1 MINIYPPN
9 AEDFSTLGLAALQPA
24 ECTIEEKAG
33 GMLELNM
40 KHPVDGD
47 MKWTYL
53 QNGCIIKAP
62 CAVRDAPIIRISD
75 DVPANTT
82 QIVTRAIYRVRTNT
96 GVGLNLRAKASTS
109 SAVLSSY
116 KPGTEVIQLSASGG
130 WSRVVIKNG
139 GATGWMSSQYL
150 VFVRNETETVSG
162 DYERPSVVVGS
173 KQTREQL
180 FRIYSVDHNADT
192 GMVEISASHIFY
204 DLSGVICTK
213 DYKPENVAADTVLN
227 TILANASG
235 EHGFEFHCMVTNK
248 ISGDYTGVSIVKA
261 LLDPEIG
268 IVAQTGARIIRDNYD
283 VYILPDEAMDRG
295 MEIRHRKN
303 LLGAVLTV
311 DVSGAATRIRP
322 VGKNKDGN
330 RLLITENNGWV
341 QSPNIDLYPTR
352 RDVEIAYDV
361 SVSTADDAPF
371 KNDAA
376 ARNELKRLAQQDFA
390 NGMDAAKVSLDVELA
405 ALENSAEYAEYAP
418 LLTMF
423 LYDTVHV
430 IAAYVGIDA
439 RLRVNGYVYDCLTR
453 RYQDV
458 HVGDISELKQTTYG
472 YEIANGSVSGA
483 KILPGSVDANAVMR
497 RATIGYALI
506 SQATVEQLAADA
518 LTAVSAHI
526 NQLVA
531 GTIEADQLYADL
543 AVLAAAQITAANIEA
558 ANINWAEI
566 QTLTAQIASIAK
578 AQINTANIESA
589 QIDWAQIDTLNA
601 LIANIAQAKVDDLE
615 VRAADIKDLSAVVAQ
630 IFNANIGSADI
641 GFAQIK
647 DLVAGT
653 AIITQGVGG
662 ELYIARLAVTEA
674 NMVSLTVG
682 ELLLKNADGDFV
694 RLVAG
699 ADGGVSTEVV
709 QVEGGNIADA
719 TINGGQKIIEGS
731 ITAAVLNVQNIFAD
745 SEIVRR
751 IIAENIDVGTLFA
764 RQAFIAELNAT
775 DIRGN
780 QYLKITVDGL
790 ADDIAA
796 AQAAADAA
804 QESANKNAEDMANI
818 VTGFN
823 KDIKNLQTQID
834 GSITTW
840 FYPIAPETDNP
851 PANEWTTD
859 DLKNV
864 HLGDLYYDTVTG
876 YCYRWQ
882 VLNNTYSWQRI
893 TDTDVTKALE
903 DAAKAQDTADA
914 KRRVF
919 YAQPEPPYDR
929 GDLWAQGAD
938 GELLRCQTSKVYG
951 QSYAASDWV
960 KASKYTDDTAA
971 NAAMDKANSNATVID
986 GIQTTITQQQTEI
999 NQTKDQLMLTAT
1011 KAELTEA
1018 VDGVQADVTSL
1029 GERITTAEEKLTP
1042 EAITLTVQENLKLG
1056 GANLIRQEGV
1066 SVGWV
1071 DDTGALVADE
1081 GYRASAYIPV
1091 TPGEDLIFQIW
1102 RDAPEGYTLWQGV
1115 TYFDSDLA
1123 YIDGSYSTQSD
1134 PDSAALYMI
1143 RRLTAPEG
1151 AAYIRVSYRWSE
1163 PWSEVTPIGNIIKE
1177 YRVKLERG
1185 SVATD
1190 WSNAPEELISGTNVR
1205 ITDKE
1210 FAVTVPKDGR
1220 ALFAVKDASGED
1232 ETLRLDADGM
1242 HAQRGEFDVI
1252 SSPSVVPTWEAGEYA
1267 PESNGDF
1274 AALLQ
1279 NMDGHYLKGR
1289 VTVDASNVVGGA
1301 YEVSGLTGP
1310 GPLVIQSP
1318 RIAGL
1323 TVKGCS
1329 VPVRLTNPVFTTA
1342 GDALTA
1348 EDSFVTLTDGSI
1360 NAQSCGIVASG
1371 FSRVIAENCT
1381 GSCVPWQ
1388 ATPGGALNPAYLA
1401 KVGAGSAVIFTGA
1414 NVPYGLAEISPGGEL
1429 YAAVPLRLTDETPTE
1444 EIPEI
1449 VQATLPATLTK
1460 TYDSSWRDGNDLYQ
1474 GRYGTRTLNRGCMW
1488 FDLTAISGKTILS
1501 ATLTL
1506 RRMPG
1511 AGTGSNLTANI
1522 HGTPAT
1528 GASGT
1533 PGIGAKYASVSVAQ
1547 NASKSVDVT
1556 SAVQALADGTIR
1568 GLMLYDARTTNGSG
1582 GYTAGYGKFYGHTSG
1597 YRPYLTV
1604 TYQ

>member
-506 SQATVEQLAADA
+506 SQATVEQLSANAI
-518 LTAVSAHI
+518 TAVRADIHE
-526 NQLVA
+526 LVA
-531 GTIEADQLYADL
+531 GSVTTDQLYADL
-543 AVLAAAQITAANIEA
+543 AVLAAAQITAANIQN
-558 ANINWAEI
+558 ANIDWASI
-566 QTLTAQIASIAK
+566 ATLNAQIASIAK
-578 AQINTANIESA
+578 AQINTANIGSA

-601 LIANIAQAKVDDLE
+601 LIAQIAQAKVDGLE
-615 VRAADIKDLSAVVAQ
+615 VRAADIKDLSTVVAQ
-630 IFNANIGSADI
+630 IISANIGSADI

-647 DLVAGT
+647 DLAAGT

-674 NMVSLTVG
+674 NLVSLTVG
-682 ELLLKNADGDFV
+682 ELVVK
-694 RLVAG
+694 G
-699 ADGGVSTEVV
+699 ADGHFYSVSVDESGNVV
-709 QVEGGNIADA
+709 TALKQIGNDDVANVS
-719 TINGGQKIIEGS
+719 INAGEKIIEGT
-731 ITAAVLNVQNIFAD
+731 ITAATLNVQDIFAD
-745 SEIVRR
+745 SAIVRQL
-751 IIAENIDVGTLFA
+751 IAANIDVGALFA

-790 ADDIAA
+790 SDDIAA
-796 AQAAADAA
+796 AND
-804 QESANKNAEDMANI
+804 
-818 VTGFN
+818 
-823 KDIKNLQTQID
+823 
-834 GSITTW
+834 
-840 FYPIAPETDNP
+840 
-851 PANEWTTD
+851 
-859 DLKNV
+859 
-864 HLGDLYYDTVTG
+864 
-876 YCYRWQ
+876 
-882 VLNNTYSWQRI
+882 
-893 TDTDVTKALE
+893 
-903 DAAKAQDTADA
+903 
-914 KRRVF
+914 
-919 YAQPEPPYDR
+919 
-929 GDLWAQGAD
+929 
-938 GELLRCQTSKVYG
+938 
-951 QSYAASDWV
+951 
-960 KASKYTDDTAA
+960 AA

-999 NQTKDQLMLTAT
+999 NQTKDQLILTAT

-1018 VDGVQADVTSL
+1018 VEGVQADVTSL

-1102 RDAPEGYTLWQGV
+1102 RDAPDGYTLWQCV

-1220 ALFAVKDASGED
+1220 ALFAVKDASDED

-1329 VPVRLTNPVFTTA
+1329 VPVRLTNPMFTTA

-1360 NAQSCGIVASG
+1360 NAQSCGIVSSG

-1429 YAAVPLRLTDETPTE
+1429 YAAVPLRMTDETPTE

>member
-1 MINIYPPN
+1 MITVHSGW
-9 AEDFSTLGLAALQPA
+9 ETDFSGLGICPLQPT
-24 ECTIEEKAG
+24 ECTVEEQAG
-33 GMLELNM
+33 GLYQLKMTHPMDDEGRWLNLTA
-40 KHPVDGD
+40 
-47 MKWTYL
+47 W
-53 QNGCIIKAP
+53 N
-62 CAVRDAPIIRISD
+62 IIRA
-75 DVPANTT
+75 PAPVRETPYINMMVHTETT
-82 QIVTRAIYRVRTNT
+82 VTRSIYTVRVNTRLRLRTKPSTST
-96 GVGLNLRAKASTS
+96 GVIIGR
-109 SAVLSSY
+109 Y
-116 KPGTEVIQLSASGG
+116 KNGTEVIKTGQSRDWYQVIVCSGG
-130 WSRVVIKNG
+130 QM
-139 GATGWMSSQYL
+139 GWMHSDYL
-150 VFVRNETETVSG
+150 TFARNETETVPG
-162 DYERPSVVVGS
+162 EDVPGKTVEPR
-173 KQTREQL
+173 QTRDQL
-180 FRIYSVDHNADT
+180 FRIMSVSRDDEAR
-192 GMVEISASHIFY
+192 MVYVTAMHVFY
-204 DLSGVICTK
+204 DLTGVTVGSEYSPDK
-213 DYKPENVAADTVLN
+213 VAASAAAQAVFEKA
-227 TILANASG
+227 IKA
-235 EHGFEFHCMVTNK
+235 HGFEIYSNNDEK
-248 ISGDYTGVSIVKA
+248 ISGEYTGRSIVSV
-261 LLDPEIG
+261 LLEEDG
-268 IVAQTGARIIRDNYD
+268 IVQQSKARLVRDNFD
-283 VYILPDEAMDRG
+283 VFVLKDDVRDRG
-295 MEIRHRKN
+295 VEIRHGKN
-303 LLGAVLTV
+303 LQGAELTI
-311 DVSGAATRIRP
+311 DVSDVVTSVIP
-322 VGKNKDGN
+322 VGRNKNGDPI
-330 RLLITENNGWV
+330 RLSGQIYVDADNAAELPV
-341 QSPNIDLYPTR
+341 VR
-352 RDVEIAYDV
+352 AKEIEYDV
-361 SVSTADDAPF
+361 RTGSDGFDTDA
-371 KNDAA
+371 KVRA
-376 ARNELKRLAQQDFA
+376 ELERLARAEYTD
-390 NGMDAAKVSLDVELA
+390 NGINLPTVGLNVSFVMLENTRQHAEIQNYA
-405 ALENSAEYAEYAP
+405 ALQSVH
-418 LLTMF
+418 
-423 LYDTVHV
+423 LYDIVRV
-430 IAAYVGIDA
+430 ISAGSGIDA
-439 RLRVNGYVYDCLTR
+439 MLRVTGYVYNCITR
-453 RYQDV
+453 KYDDV
-458 HVGDISELKQTTYG
+458 TLGELFELDVTISGYDISTGTLSGNKLISGT
-472 YEIANGSVSGA
+472 VSGDKVQNATIQYA
-483 KILPGSVDANAVMR
+483 KIAQAAIEQLSANAITAI
-497 RATIGYALI
+497 RANIHEI
-506 SQATVEQLAADA
+506 
-518 LTAVSAHI
+518 
-526 NQLVA
+526 VA
-531 GTIEADQLYADL
+531 GNITTDQLYADL
-543 AVLAAAQITAANIEA
+543 AVLAAAQITAANIQN
-558 ANINWAEI
+558 ANIDWASI
-566 QTLTAQIASIAK
+566 ATLNAQIASIAK
-578 AQINTANIESA
+578 AQINTANIGSA
-589 QIDWAQIDTLNA
+589 QIEWAQIDTLNA
-601 LIANIAQAKVDDLE
+601 LIAQIAQAKVDDLE

-699 ADGGVSTEVV
+699 EDGGVTTEVV

-731 ITAAVLNVQNIFAD
+731 ITAAVLNVQDIFAD
-745 SEIVRR
+745 SAIVRQF
-751 IIAENIDVGTLFA
+751 IAENIDVGTLFA

-790 ADDIAA
+790 SDDIAA

-823 KDIKNLQTQID
+823 QDIKNLQTQID

-999 NQTKDQLMLTAT
+999 NQTKDQLILTAT

-1018 VDGVQADVTSL
+1018 VEGVQADVTSL
-1029 GERITTAEEKLTP
+1029 GERMSSAEAKLTP

-1056 GANLIRQEGV
+1056 GANLIRQDGV
-1066 SVGWV
+1066 SNGWV
-1071 DDTGALVADE
+1071 DFSGALVDE
-1081 GYRASAYIPV
+1081 DGYRTSAYIPV
-1091 TPGEDLIFQIW
+1091 TPGETLTFQLW
-1102 RDAPEGYTLWQGV
+1102 RDASDGHSLWQGV
-1115 TYFDSDLA
+1115 TYFDADLA
-1123 YIDGSYSTQSD
+1123 YISGSYSSQTV
-1134 PDSAALYMI
+1134 PDTAALYMI
-1143 RRLTAPEG
+1143 RRHTVPDG
-1151 AAYIRVSYRWSE
+1151 AAYIRVSYRWGE
-1163 PWSEVTPIGNIIKE
+1163 PWSVVTPIGDLIRE

-1185 SVATD
+1185 AVATD

-1267 PESNGDF
+1267 PEGNGDF

-1329 VPVRLTNPVFTTA
+1329 VPVKLTNAVFTTA

-1348 EDSFVTLTDGSI
+1348 EDSFIALTDGSI

-1414 NVPYGLAEISPGGEL
+1414 NVPYGLAEISPGGEV
-1429 YAAVPLRLTDETPTE
+1429 YAAIPLRLTDETPTE

-1449 VQATLPATLTK
+1449 LQATLPATLTK

-1522 HGTPAT
+1522 HGTSAT
-1528 GASGT
+1528 GTSGT

-1568 GLMLYDARTTNGSG
+1568 GLMLYDAQTTNGSG
-1582 GYTAGYGKFYGHTSG
+1582 GYTAGYGKIYGHTSG

>member
-1 MINIYPPN
+1 MITIYEHN
-9 AEDFSTLGLAALQPA
+9 EENFATLGMGALSPI
-24 ECTIEEKAG
+24 ECDVTWEEG
-33 GMLELNM
+33 GQYDLTL
-40 KHPVDGD
+40 KHPILDDG
-47 MKWTYL
+47 KWMMIA
-53 QNGCIIKAP
+53 NE
-62 CAVRDAPIIRISD
+62 RIIRVPSPVRESPYIELTAGESTEETISR
-75 DVPANTT
+75 
-82 QIVTRAIYRVRTNT
+82 QIYKVSTPRGGR
-96 GVGLNLRAKASTS
+96 LNLRQGASMSARVLTS
-109 SAVLSSY
+109 Y
-116 KPGTEVIQLSASGG
+116 EPGTEVVKTGQSGD
-130 WSRVVIKNG
+130 WTHVAIIKG
-139 GATGWMSSQYL
+139 GRAGWMYTSYL
-150 VFVRNETETVSG
+150 KYVRTETETVITQDKPGVIVKRRQAG
-162 DYERPSVVVGS
+162 D
-173 KQTREQL
+173 QL
-180 FRIYSVDHNADT
+180 FRINKVDTDSTKGIVNA
-192 GMVEISASHIFY
+192 EAQHISY
-204 DLSGVICTK
+204 DLKGIRVIGKC
-213 DYKPENVAADTVLN
+213 ELNNVPIETALSKVLSM
-227 TILANASG
+227 ASRDSD
-235 EHGFEFHCMVTNK
+235 FEIHCAITGNVT
-248 ISGDYTGVSIVKA
+248 GDYTNKSI
-261 LLDPEIG
+261 LECLRDPKIG
-268 IVAQTGARIIRDNYD
+268 FAHQLGARVVCDNFDVWLIPSETRDMGVTLRY
-283 VYILPDEAMDRG
+283 
-295 MEIRHRKN
+295 RKN
-303 LLGAVLTV
+303 LTGVNFITESS
-311 DVSGAATRIRP
+311 DRVSRIYP
-322 VGKNKDGN
+322 VGRDKDGN
-330 RLLITENNGWV
+330 PLYMSGTKYIE
-341 QSPNIDLYPTR
+341 SPYAGTFPDRDLT
-352 RDVEIAYDV
+352 VEYDV
-361 SVSTADDAPF
+361 KVGTGDGEYRD
-371 KNDAA
+371 NAA
-376 ARNELKRLAQQDFA
+376 AQAELRKRAQADMDNGADAQQFT
-390 NGMDAAKVSLDVELA
+390 MDVKFVDLGDTEEYKAYRELMIIH
-405 ALENSAEYAEYAP
+405 P
-418 LLTMF
+418 
-423 LYDTVHV
+423 YDTVTV
-430 IAAYVGIDA
+430 IRGDLGKREKA
-439 RLRVNGYVYDCLTR
+439 RLNKCTWNAIIKKYKSATLGSVQATETTVY
-453 RYQDV
+453 
-458 HVGDISELKQTTYG
+458 SFN
-472 YEIANGSVSGA
+472 IANGAIGNGQIAPNAVGTAQIRQMSIQYA
-483 KILPGSVDANAVMR
+483 KIAQAAIEQLSANAITAI
-497 RATIGYALI
+497 RANIHEI
-506 SQATVEQLAADA
+506 
-518 LTAVSAHI
+518 
-526 NQLVA
+526 VA
-531 GTIEADQLYADL
+531 GNITTDQLYADL
-543 AVLAAAQITAANIEA
+543 AVLAAAQITAANIDK

-578 AQINTANIESA
+578 AQINTANIGSA

-601 LIANIAQAKVDDLE
+601 LIAQIAQAKVDDLE
-615 VRAADIKDLSAVVAQ
+615 VRAADIKDLSTVVAQ

-699 ADGGVSTEVV
+699 EDGGVTTEVV

-731 ITAAVLNVQNIFAD
+731 ITAAVLNVQDIFAD
-745 SEIVRR
+745 SAIVRQL
-751 IIAENIDVGTLFA
+751 IAANIDVGTLFA

-823 KDIKNLQTQID
+823 QDIKNLQTQID

-971 NAAMDKANSNATVID
+971 IAAMDKANSNATVID

-999 NQTKDQLMLTAT
+999 NQTKDQLILTAT

-1018 VDGVQADVTSL
+1018 VEGVQADVTSL
-1029 GERITTAEEKLTP
+1029 GERMSSAEAKLTP

-1056 GANLIRQEGV
+1056 GANLIRQDGV
-1066 SVGWV
+1066 SNGWV
-1071 DDTGALVADE
+1071 DFSGALVDEE
-1081 GYRASAYIPV
+1081 GYRTSAYIPV
-1091 TPGEDLIFQIW
+1091 TPGEALTFQLW
-1102 RDAPEGYTLWQGV
+1102 RDASDGHSLWQGV
-1115 TYFDSDLA
+1115 TYFDADLA
-1123 YIDGSYSTQSD
+1123 YISGSYSSQTV
-1134 PDSAALYMI
+1134 PDTAALYMI
-1143 RRLTAPEG
+1143 RRHTVPDG

-1163 PWSEVTPIGNIIKE
+1163 PWSVVTPIGDLIRE

-1185 SVATD
+1185 AVATD

-1267 PESNGDF
+1267 PEGNGDF

-1329 VPVRLTNPVFTTA
+1329 VPVKLTNPVFTTA

-1348 EDSFVTLTDGSI
+1348 EDSFIALTDGSI

-1414 NVPYGLAEISPGGEL
+1414 NVPYGLAEISPGGEV

-1449 VQATLPATLTK
+1449 LQATLPATLTK

-1522 HGTPAT
+1522 HGTSAT